1 MDRNPLVNLSIMSG
15 SILSALLDSQWKTGS
30 SRRRQRGTIGS
41 SETRNLD
48 NDLFCPRETP
58 SQSKR
63 FSIEAARWK
72 VCTYMGE
79 DSLQRCQ
86 ATQKFKNQLHDN
98 VMNGELTANRVGTPF
113 HDLKR

>member
-1 MDRNPLVNLSIMSG
+1 
-15 SILSALLDSQWKTGS
+15 
-30 SRRRQRGTIGS
+30 
-41 SETRNLD
+41 
-48 NDLFCPRETP
+48 
-58 SQSKR
+58 
-63 FSIEAARWK
+63 
-72 VCTYMGE
+72 MGE